1 MQHLIERWQI
11 DKVNVHGGEA
21 AEAQEFLMKQPE
33 RIRKLA
39 AFAKKK
45 KVAATAKTGVTHENF
60 SWIFGRKVEL

>member
-1 MQHLIERWQI
+1 
-11 DKVNVHGGEA
+11 
-21 AEAQEFLMKQPE
+21 MKQPE

-45 KVAATAKTGVTHENF
+45 KANSKAGVVHENF

>member
-1 MQHLIERWQI
+1 MQHLIDRWEISKQ
-11 DKVNVHGGEA
+11 KVHSGEA

-45 KVAATAKTGVTHENF
+45 KANAKTGAVHENF

>member
-1 MQHLIERWQI
+1 MQHLINRWTI
-11 DKVNVHGGEA
+11 DKVNVHSGEA

-45 KVAATAKTGVTHENF
+45 KAAATAKTGAVHEHF